1 MNNATIRNLTTQ
13 ELIQHLEST
22 NQGPKVNLLIRRAEN
37 LLQYENQVEQ
47 IEDQISDSI
56 EEFIPNLSVILDQAH
71 YASQL
76 ISAAGKPLEDLPEP
90 DYVSDLIASEELTEW
105 AHSLRADLDARDVD
119 DLPDPYALAQCWIK
133 KE

>member
-1 MNNATIRNLTTQ
+1 MNNAITRNLTTQ

-22 NQGPKVNLLIRRAEN
+22 DQAPEVNLLIRRAED

-56 EEFIPNLSVILDQAH
+56 EEFIPNLSTILDQAH
-71 YASQL
+71 YTSRL
-76 ISAAGKPLEDLPEP
+76 ISAAGKPLEDLP
-90 DYVSDLIASEELTEW
+90 
-105 AHSLRADLDARDVD
+105 
-119 DLPDPYALAQCWIK
+119 DPCALAQCWIK